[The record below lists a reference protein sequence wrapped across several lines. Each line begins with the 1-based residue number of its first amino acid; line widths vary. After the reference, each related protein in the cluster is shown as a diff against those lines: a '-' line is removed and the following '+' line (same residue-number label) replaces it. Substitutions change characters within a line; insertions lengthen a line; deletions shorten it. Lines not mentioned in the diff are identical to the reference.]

1 MRIKLGPEIDALCA
15 KLQIDKRYVRRITLT
30 PDAAEV
36 EVFKGANGPFRGPKY
51 IACENG
57 RRAWRNADG
66 EWQCVC
72 PSGGIT
78 HDDSTYDVATDVV
91 KLRIT
96 S

>member
-1 MRIKLGPEIDALCA
+1 MRIALGPEIEALCR
-15 KLQIDKRYVRRITLT
+15 KIQVDKRYVRNITIT
-30 PDAAEV
+30 PSEIAV
-36 EVFKGANGPFRGPKY
+36 EVFRGANGQFRGPKY
-51 IACENG
+51 IVCENG

-78 HDDSTYDVATDVV
+78 HDDNSYDAAVDTLR
-91 KLRIT
+91 LRIT